1 MQNFVF
7 SKIMIANILKVR
19 VTSTVMLTRIA
30 VSISKSFLKVT
41 LGVGIAGK
49 KETIQPNI
57 RNNSDVISKR
67 EIDAVNV

>member
-7 SKIMIANILKVR
+7 PKIMIANILKVR

-49 KETIQPNI
+49 KLQPNI
-57 RNNSDVISKR
+57 RNNSDVISER